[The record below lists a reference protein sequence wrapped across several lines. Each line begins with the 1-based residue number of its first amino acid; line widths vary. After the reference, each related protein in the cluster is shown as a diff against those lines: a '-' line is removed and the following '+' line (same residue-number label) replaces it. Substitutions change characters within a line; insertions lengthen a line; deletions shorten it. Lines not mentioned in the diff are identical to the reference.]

1 KNITIKNNTISS
13 NSNGTAY
20 GIYMD
25 AGDSIFISKNNIN
38 GVNFNHSGY
47 GISCYNIVST
57 LEVDSNTISNF
68 LTEGIRSR
76 PTTGSNWKI
85 RYNNINNI
93 QDAGIFAEGTGGA
106 QYLGNRIT
114 AIKAGTGIVVNGPNA
129 TVANNY
135 IQTEGL
141 GISKGISL
149 RSGGTGSSILFN
161 SVNVTGIDII
171 NGQALEVLGG
181 NNYTI
186 KNNIFANNGGGYAA
200 YVTAPVTSFNLDYND
215 YYSTKRRIAFYQNT
229 KYDTLSVFAAVTG
242 KDANSKSVNPFY
254 TSVANLQSNHTL
266 LNETGAAIASVANDI
281 DSTLRSATPDIGAK
295 EFSPCPND
303 AGVNEFWGLSNP
315 LPVGNNDIQVVLQ
328 NQGTNLLTSATI
340 YWQVNGIAQ
349 TPIVWNGYL
358 PEKEDTIIT
367 IGSYNF
373 PAGKSFQLKAW
384 TADPNTLADCNTY
397 NDTINVFDLATPL
410 CGVYTIGGVNPDFTT
425 FYDASV
431 ALNNAGVAC
440 PVIFKV
446 RNGSYNE
453 QIKLYDIPGAS
464 VSNTVLFEGENGDS
478 TLAEIHYQLSN
489 PSNDFTI
496 SLTGADYI
504 TFQKMGIRRTNGT
517 YALLI
522 QNNAHHV
529 TAQNCRLGNVISPNT
544 SCDSVLTF
552 RFNNMQGFDI
562 DLQNPDNN
570 LASNI
575 NIENNYIRNII
586 VKNST
591 LLNVR
596 NNRGSADPN
605 SYCGEFTVDKSKNIL
620 IEKNRAVRM

>member
-1 KNITIKNNTISS
+1 
-13 NSNGTAY
+13 
-20 GIYMD
+20 M
-25 AGDSIFISKNNIN
+25 
-38 GVNFNHSGY
+38 
-47 GISCYNIVST
+47 
-57 LEVDSNTISNF
+57 
-68 LTEGIRSR
+68 
-76 PTTGSNWKI
+76 
-85 RYNNINNI
+85 
-93 QDAGIFAEGTGGA
+93 
-106 QYLGNRIT
+106 
-114 AIKAGTGIVVNGPNA
+114 
-129 TVANNY
+129 
-135 IQTEGL
+135 
-141 GISKGISL
+141 
-149 RSGGTGSSILFN
+149 
-161 SVNVTGIDII
+161 
-171 NGQALEVLGG
+171 
-181 NNYTI
+181 
-186 KNNIFANNGGGYAA
+186 
-200 YVTAPVTSFNLDYND
+200 
-215 YYSTKRRIAFYQNT
+215 
-229 KYDTLSVFAAVTG
+229 
-242 KDANSKSVNPFY
+242 
-254 TSVANLQSNHTL
+254 
-266 LNETGAAIASVANDI
+266 
-281 DSTLRSATPDIGAK
+281 
-295 EFSPCPND
+295 
-303 AGVNEFWGLSNP
+303 NEFWGLSNP

-358 PEKEDTIIT
+358 AEKEDTIIT

-373 PAGKSFQLKAW
+373 PAGKSYQLKAW
-384 TADPNTLADCNTY
+384 TADPNTLTDCNTY

-410 CGVYTIGGVNPDFTT
+410 CGVYTIGGVNPDFPT

-464 VSNTVLFEGENGDS
+464 LANTVLFEGENADS

-552 RFNNMQGFDI
+552 RYNNLQGFDI
-562 DLQNPDNN
+562 ILQHPDAGPKAN
-570 LASNI
+570 AI
-575 NIENNYIRNII
+575 TVENNFL
-586 VKNST
+586 NS
-591 LLNVR
+591 LVVNNSSDVSVR
-596 NNRGSADPN
+596 NNRN
-605 SYCGEFTVDKSKNIL
+605 NITTTSYAVDFTIDKSRNIL
-620 IEKNRAVRM
+620 VENNRMRRLYMTQDTTISVLSNNIYESSSCCNDIRGILVNESLNASISANTILNYNYGQSRGIDILNSKSVNIINNSISVRNNQTCCGYWAMGVYINGGNTRNVTVRNNTILSNTATIGYGIYMDAGDSIFIKNNTLSQAANPTSGTGISCYNILSTLEVDSNTITGYLNEGIRSRPTTGSNWKIRYNTITNIQDAGIFGDVDVS